1 MNHGTLQ
8 ILFALLRSAI
18 RGEALSEEMRA
29 LCTPDAIRAL
39 SAIAAGQDLVH
50 LLAFALQKE
59 GLIPPKAAENHILR
73 AVYRYEGL
81 QYEYERILPALEAAK
96 IPFIPLKGSILRAE
110 YPEPWMR
117 TSCDIDLLVRPAD
130 LARAGEVLVSSL
142 GYTEGDRATHDVAY
156 YSPSGRHIELH
167 FDLVEEGRAA
177 AASAVLSRVWEDAT
191 PRAGYTFFHELSDP
205 FFYFYHIAHMAK
217 HFESGGCGL
226 RPFIDLYLL
235 DRRENADTEARDA
248 LLLNGGLL
256 AFAER
261 ARALSGVMMEGRTLD
276 PTSEKLLDFLLRGGV
291 YGSADNRVA
300 IQQKNKGGRLGY
312 LFSRIFAP
320 HAKLK
325 RYYPIL
331 EKYPFLNPVMQVR
344 RWLMLLSPDVA
355 RMAKRELETNGRL
368 DREKAAEMQLF
379 LTEIG
384 L

>member
-1 MNHGTLQ
+1 MNHGTNQ

-29 LCTPDAIRAL
+29 ACTPDAIKEMSMLASR
-39 SAIAAGQDLVH
+39 QDLVH
-50 LLAFALQKE
+50 LLAHALAKE
-59 GLIPPKAAENHILR
+59 GLLPAEATEKHILR

-81 QYEYERILPALEAAK
+81 QYEYERIIPALEAAK

-130 LARAGEVLVSSL
+130 LARAGETLVSSL
-142 GYTEGDRATHDVAY
+142 GYTEGERATHDVAY

-167 FDLVEEGRAA
+167 FDLLEEGRAA

-191 PRAGYTFFHELSDP
+191 PREDGAAFHELSDP

-235 DRRENADTEARDA
+235 DRRENADIAARDA
-248 LLLNGGLL
+248 LLLEGGLL
-256 AFAER
+256 DFAKTAQR
-261 ARALSGVMMEGRTLD
+261 LSRVMMEGGEID
-276 PTSEKLLDFLLRGGV
+276 PISEKLLAFLLHGGV

-300 IQQKNKGGRLGY
+300 LQQRRHGGRIGY

-331 EKYPFLNPVMQVR
+331 EKYPILNPVMQVR

-368 DREKAAEMQLF
+368 DREKAVEMQL
-379 LTEIG
+379 LLSEIG